1 MSQNGNKTGKISTPR
16 FAFPTT
22 VNLLVGLSPNNSSL
36 LDSAHS
42 FSESNR
48 LGTPGQMKSLS
59 IFPHTP
65 TLSEH
70 QQYLQDPELPKM
82 NEIAIAI
89 QGSCVG
95 KKLPEA
101 FYVHISALSDLGEI
115 LQEYER
121 SARKVVPQ
129 ANAATLVKFSIME
142 PKISY
147 LFYPSFDTNPHPALQ
162 ASIQVDLITFVVTHR
177 DYSTYTNT
185 PILHRKE
192 TFVNSTYPL
201 YQQFVHLTQA
211 EEALGLLK
219 KTNTIGTRKGWEERL
234 RARNVEIHGHQLIQ
248 HETPFPNTRQIE
260 RHKAAI
266 IRHDLSR
273 PVRTAVEAGFFT
285 PDTTFFDYGCGHGGD
300 ITRISQ
306 KGFTSSG
313 WDPYY
318 APDSPQVSAD
328 IVNLGYVINVIE
340 DPSERRQALI
350 KAWELTEKV
359 LIVSAQVSLDGSD
372 RGAKGAIAYGDG
384 IVTVRNTFQKY
395 FEPQEL
401 KAYIDH
407 VLGVDAIPAGLGICF
422 VFRDETQAQSFRASR
437 FRSRM
442 TTPRIRVK
450 LKRFEN
456 YRELLTPLMD
466 FVTERGRLPKKEE
479 LPEAADIC
487 GEFITIKRAYDVIL
501 QATDP
506 EEWEAIARKRRQDM
520 MVYLALANFERIP
533 KLRDLAPS
541 VQMDIKVLFGSYK
554 QACLEAEEM
563 LYSVGDLESI
573 AQYCQQSQVGKKSA
587 NSLLVHISA
596 LEHLDPLLRLYE
608 GCASRTI
615 GRMQE
620 ANVIKIHTQ
629 SPKISYLYY
638 PDFDTDP
645 HPALLTSMTID
656 LQDLH
661 VSYRDFDPDDPPLLH
676 RKESLVT
683 GEYPRYEKFIRLTRQ
698 ETDWGLLDD
707 ERQIKYRS
715 GWLKCLADNCATL
728 RGHQLLRRPDT
739 DPYRLRV
746 LRAQVRQRRQKLAM
760 EVEPESS

>member
-1 MSQNGNKTGKISTPR
+1 
-16 FAFPTT
+16 
-22 VNLLVGLSPNNSSL
+22 
-36 LDSAHS
+36 
-42 FSESNR
+42 
-48 LGTPGQMKSLS
+48 MKSLS

-70 QQYLQDPELPKM
+70 QQYLQDSELPQM

-89 QGSCVG
+89 QDSCVG

-101 FYVHISALSDLGEI
+101 FYVHVSALSELPPK
-115 LQEYER
+115 LQEYEG

-129 ANAATLVKFSIME
+129 AHAATLVKFSVTE

-147 LFYPSFDTNPHPALQ
+147 LFYPSFDSDPHPALK
-162 ASIQVDLITFVVTHR
+162 ASIQVDLITFMVSYR
-177 DYSTYTNT
+177 DYSTSTNP

-192 TFVNSTYPL
+192 TFVSSTYPL
-201 YQQFVHLTQA
+201 YQQFAHLTQT

-219 KTNTIGTRKGWEERL
+219 KANTIGTRKGWEERL
-234 RARNVEIHGHQLIQ
+234 RARHVEIHGHHVIQ
-248 HETPFPNTRQIE
+248 HEIPLANTRQIE

-273 PVRTAVEAGFFT
+273 PVRTALEAGFFT

-300 ITRISQ
+300 VARIRQ

-318 APDSPQVSAD
+318 APSSPQVPAD

-350 KAWELTEKV
+350 NAWKLAEKV
-359 LIVSAQVSLDGSD
+359 LIVSAQVSLDEGD
-372 RGAKGAIAYGDG
+372 RRGKGTIAYGDG
-384 IVTVRNTFQKY
+384 IVTARNTFQKY

-401 KAYIDH
+401 KAYIDQ
-407 VLGVDAIPAGLGICF
+407 VLGVDAIPGGLGIYF
-422 VFRDETQAQSFRASR
+422 VFRDEIQAQSFRASR

-442 TTPRIRVK
+442 TTPRVRVK

-456 YRELLTPLMD
+456 YRKLLTPLME

-479 LPEAADIC
+479 LPEAAEIC
-487 GEFITIKRAYDVIL
+487 AEFISIKRAYDVIL

-520 MVYLALANFERIP
+520 MVYLALSHFEGIP
-533 KLRDLAPS
+533 KLKDLAPS
-541 VQMDIKVLFGSYK
+541 VQMDIKALFGSYK

-563 LYSVGDLESI
+563 LYSVGDLASI
-573 AQYCQQSQVGKKSA
+573 AQCCQQSPIGKKSA

-620 ANVIKIHTQ
+620 ANLIQIHTQ

-645 HPALLTSMTID
+645 HPALLTKMTID

-661 VSYRDFDPDDPPLLH
+661 VSYRDYDPDDPPLLH
-676 RKESLVT
+676 QKESLVT
-683 GEYPRYEKFIRLTRQ
+683 REYPLYEKFARLTRQ
-698 ETDWGLLDD
+698 EKDWGLLDD

-728 RGHQLLRRPDT
+728 RGYQLSRSPGT
-739 DPYRLRV
+739 DPYRLKV
-746 LRAQVRQRRQKLAM
+746 LRSQVRQRRQQLD
-760 EVEPESS
+760 